1 MKEKIAKLYFI
12 YVIFLSMGLIFLN
25 LLILSSFKNIFY
37 LIITLGLVLFSF
49 LYIEPMREKIF
60 KAQKE
65 ESRNKVLL
73 FFIMLSIILFI
84 ARVFRKNASIN
95 NFFDKY
101 IISNLLILMFIIYYF
116 YKYIKLKLEI
126 KRDKLK

>member
-1 MKEKIAKLYFI
+1 
-12 YVIFLSMGLIFLN
+12 MGLIFLN